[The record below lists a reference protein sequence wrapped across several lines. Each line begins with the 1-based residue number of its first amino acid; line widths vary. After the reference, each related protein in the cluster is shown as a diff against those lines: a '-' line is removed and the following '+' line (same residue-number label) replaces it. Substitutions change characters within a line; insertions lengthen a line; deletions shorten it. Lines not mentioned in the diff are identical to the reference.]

1 MISKIFFTKPLN
13 IDRKLANFQDIYTVQ
28 SVVKKS
34 VVYGFSDGKFAILQR
49 EGAIFCPIHEVPQL
63 ANLLKPRIK
72 EEVMEVFEDFK
83 SLGLERVWK

>member
-34 VVYGFSDGKFAILQR
+34 VVYGFSDGQIRNPAA
-49 EGAIFCPIHEVPQL
+49 GGCY
-63 ANLLKPRIK
+63 LLPNP
-72 EEVMEVFEDFK
+72 
-83 SLGLERVWK
+83 